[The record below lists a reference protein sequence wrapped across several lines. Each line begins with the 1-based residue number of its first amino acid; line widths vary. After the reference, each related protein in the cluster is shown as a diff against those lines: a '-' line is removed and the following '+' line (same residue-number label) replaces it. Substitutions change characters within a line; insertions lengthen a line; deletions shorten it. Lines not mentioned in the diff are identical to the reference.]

1 LFIANDSSKNDD
13 IKMFDATQDH
23 IYHNGTKM
31 SSGSS
36 IKIHYCDR
44 SGNTKDLCELKYG
57 TLQSKNPN
65 LA

>member
-1 LFIANDSSKNDD
+1 MFIAKNSLGNDD

-31 SSGSS
+31 SSTSL
-36 IKIHYCDR
+36 IKIHCC
-44 SGNTKDLCELKYG
+44 NPLVTKQDLCELKYG